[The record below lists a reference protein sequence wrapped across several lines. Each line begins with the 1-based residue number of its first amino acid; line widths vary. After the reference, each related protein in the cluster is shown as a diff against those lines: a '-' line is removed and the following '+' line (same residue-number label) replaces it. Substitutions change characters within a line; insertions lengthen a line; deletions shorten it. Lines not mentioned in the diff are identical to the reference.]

1 MHKRPVVRPRRTPES
16 PIMRSRT
23 WQFTAPDPVQTRKDP
38 VPIWTPPEEP
48 PRPRVVPE
56 PPFHK
61 HVLDV
66 VQKFCPHRPPLKAMV
81 DAMRLDGFSEERIK
95 KTRDFYAEMRRTAD
109 KRQAELEKIFG
120 KYTKPVKKVLKV
132 LKKV

>member
-1 MHKRPVVRPRRTPES
+1 MRPP
-16 PIMRSRT
+16 T
-23 WQFTAPDPVQTRKDP
+23 WHFSVPDPSLKKAP
-38 VPIWTPPEEP
+38 APIWTPPEVARE
-48 PRPRVVPE
+48 RRVVVE
-56 PPFHK
+56 PPFQQHI
-61 HVLDV
+61 HDV

-81 DAMRLDGFSEERIK
+81 DAMRLDGYSEERIK
-95 KTRDFYAEMRRTAD
+95 QTRDFYATMRRTVD

>member
-1 MHKRPVVRPRRTPES
+1 
-16 PIMRSRT
+16 
-23 WQFTAPDPVQTRKDP
+23 
-38 VPIWTPPEEP
+38 
-48 PRPRVVPE
+48 
-56 PPFHK
+56 
-61 HVLDV
+61 
-66 VQKFCPHRPPLKAMV
+66 MV

-95 KTRDFYAEMRRTAD
+95 QTRDFYATMRRTAD